1 MCGCKKDKKS
11 EMIGGVAVACRDEE
25 EEEEEKGGGG
35 GGTSEEQEA
44 KVNKTDFK
52 GIFTSFCY
60 C

>member
-35 GGTSEEQEA
+35 GTSEEQEA